1 MTVRTLTKG
10 EQTRERILDL
20 AEDAVLHKGFAL
32 TSIDELIAAAGITK
46 SGFFYHFRDKN
57 DLAKALLERYL
68 ERDEVIFDDLFA
80 KADALNEDPLHG
92 FLVFLKLLADLMS
105 DLTTGHPGCLVASY
119 CYQDRL
125 FSSEIRELGALGV
138 RRWRARF
145 RQRLDL
151 IAERYPP
158 KIEVNLDVMADMLS
172 AVIDGGIILSKSL
185 AQPKH
190 LPEQVMIY
198 RSFVR
203 LVFLGSRT
211 NPQVE
216 AGRAAEG
223 DQARS

>member
-1 MTVRTLTKG
+1 MNVRTLTKG

-92 FLVFLKLLADLMS
+92 FLVFLKLLADLMA
-105 DLTTGHPGCLVASY
+105 DLASGHPGCLVASY

-125 FSSEIRELGALGV
+125 FSSEIRELGAMGV

-145 RQRLDL
+145 RKRLDA

-158 KIEVNLDVMADMLS
+158 KIAIDLDPLADM
-172 AVIDGGIILSKSL
+172 ATTIIDGGIVLSKSL
-185 AQPKH
+185 SQPKH
-190 LPEQVMIY
+190 LPEQIMLY
-198 RSFVR
+198 RNFVR
-203 LVFLGSRT
+203 LVFLG
-211 NPQVE
+211 P
-216 AGRAAEG
+216 
-223 DQARS
+223 